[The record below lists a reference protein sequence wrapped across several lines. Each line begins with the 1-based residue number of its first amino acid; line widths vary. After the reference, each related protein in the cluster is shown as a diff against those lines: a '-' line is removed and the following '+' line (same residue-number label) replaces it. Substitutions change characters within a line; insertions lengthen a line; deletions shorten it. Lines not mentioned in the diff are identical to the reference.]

1 MVGTRPTETRLLLA
15 TICLFVAG
23 VGLWNVAHYPPMKGY
38 DATDH
43 IDYAL
48 GLVPGGSLPHD
59 SGEYYTPPGYYAL
72 AGATVWIAGKLGL
85 GAIASLRA
93 AMSLN
98 VIWLTGTVILTYG
111 IAAELWP
118 GRRRLALAAAGLVAF
133 LPVVIEA
140 EAMFHP
146 DTLTLFLSTLCV
158 WLGLRTLA
166 QPRWALGLGVAL
178 GAAQLVNASTL
189 WAAACVGL
197 ALVAAR
203 RWRSLAVVAALAIA
217 IPAPWYVHQSLTYG
231 GLPFFAG
238 RPPTPQ
244 AHTAT
249 GSVKPLYDR
258 QPVSFYI
265 DPGLPALVSAPYQP
279 HFADLAMPMAYAG
292 IWGDYFGVWDW
303 VARPKGPYG
312 TKEIFPPAASTA
324 HRLTIQSLVGLLPT
338 LLAIAGWLALLPAA
352 LRRPGWA
359 LVAALPLL
367 GLLSYLYFGL
377 SYPTSYGGTLKTSFM
392 LSTAPGWALGFG
404 YALDRLRGRSWLLVC
419 TLLAVCALV
428 DLTFIVYP

>member
-85 GAIASLRA
+85 GAIAFA
-93 AMSLN
+93 ASGDVAGN

-158 WLGLRTLA
+158 WLGPRT
-166 QPRWALGLGVAL
+166 V
-178 GAAQLVNASTL
+178 GAATVGGWGWASPWGPRSSSTPPPCGRLPAWGWL
-189 WAAACVGL
+189 WSLPDVG
-197 ALVAAR
+197 A
-203 RWRSLAVVAALAIA
+203 RWRSSPRSRSRSRPRGTCTRASPTVGS
-217 IPAPWYVHQSLTYG
+217 PSSPG
-231 GLPFFAG
+231 G
-238 RPPTPQ
+238 RPRRRPT
-244 AHTAT
+244 
-249 GSVKPLYDR
+249 R
-258 QPVSFYI
+258 
-265 DPGLPALVSAPYQP
+265 
-279 HFADLAMPMAYAG
+279 
-292 IWGDYFGVWDW
+292 
-303 VARPKGPYG
+303 
-312 TKEIFPPAASTA
+312 PPA
-324 HRLTIQSLVGLLPT
+324 R
-338 LLAIAGWLALLPAA
+338 
-352 LRRPGWA
+352 
-359 LVAALPLL
+359 
-367 GLLSYLYFGL
+367 
-377 SYPTSYGGTLKTSFM
+377 
-392 LSTAPGWALGFG
+392 
-404 YALDRLRGRSWLLVC
+404 
-419 TLLAVCALV
+419 
-428 DLTFIVYP
+428 